1 MACESRGLVS
11 ARPILTILAAE
22 ANVLARR
29 IRAHYGLHA
38 LSPVIHRRVEHS
50 YGMRLQIGVDPQLI
64 AKVPVPGSTVHGALF
79 VRTSSATRAGQAL
92 AAITQQSAVPLHSG
106 LGAGQPT
113 LLRTPGEARPCYGPV
128 LRPLRCVER
137 VSHSAGISGTA

>member
-1 MACESRGLVS
+1 MCWLDGHERT
-11 ARPILTILAAE
+11 TIG
-22 ANVLARR
+22 V
-29 IRAHYGLHA
+29 HA
-38 LSPVIHRRVEHS
+38 LSTVIHRRVEHS

-64 AKVPVPGSTVHGALF
+64 AKVPVPGSAVHGALF

-106 LGAGQPT
+106 LGAGQPV

-128 LRPLRCVER
+128 FRPLRCVER
-137 VSHSAGISGTA
+137 VSQGAGVSGTA